1 MNKRQLELSTVIA
14 SPPEHERL
22 VADVEAEVDGVCFQL
37 FRVSIEGDEPI
48 VEFTSLGAL
57 GQRVLAFSATDVAAA
72 LSRATSE
79 LTRMYGQ

>member
-14 SPPEHERL
+14 SPPEY
-22 VADVEAEVDGVCFQL
+22 
-37 FRVSIEGDEPI
+37 EPI

-72 LSRATSE
+72 LSRATNE
-79 LTRMYGQ
+79 LTRICGQ